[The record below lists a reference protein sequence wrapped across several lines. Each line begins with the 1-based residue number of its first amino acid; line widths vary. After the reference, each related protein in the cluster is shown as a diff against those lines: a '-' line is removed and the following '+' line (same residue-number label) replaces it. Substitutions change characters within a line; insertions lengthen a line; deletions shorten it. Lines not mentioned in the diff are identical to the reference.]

1 MRTVAIIHDQS
12 NQRPWLAID
21 RETRQKLLRLTDRDQ
36 LLRTCE
42 RLGWRLVTEKI
53 REARRRRARALAP
66 R

>member
-1 MRTVAIIHDQS
+1 MRTIAIIHDQS

-21 RETRQKLLRLTDRDQ
+21 RETRQQLLRLADRDQ

-53 REARRRRARALAP
+53 REARRRRA
-66 R
+66 